1 MGAGLILMALAFCL
15 FAFFTHE
22 LLPTKGSFGELRNL
36 HNVVGHLTA
45 HPARTALIP
54 LFALLSLFCVVIA
67 SLRSET
73 GRWARFLAG
82 RAGAS
87 ILLLSVGFCQ
97 LPLYFTRGVMDNND
111 PLGII
116 NALAEASANY
126 RIGQWPFY
134 TFHFSN
140 GTTLGL
146 QYPMLRTLW
155 GGMFDAVSPFDT
167 QLNFQ
172 ILCAAIHLFMLT
184 GIYRLLRAWRF
195 SRLACVIPALTLVGC
210 HEMLLYYLSGSFA
223 TFVSSAFAVWCFQA
237 VARWFSSLRLRN
249 ALAGGYWFG
258 FTVLGHPVGGLF
270 TAYFLIPPIL
280 YVIVKSQP
288 AERRRFLVTGCGFS
302 LLSVLVALPYLVS
315 VLAFSHFN
323 AYRPGAVTAFQDSA
337 TRLAENFKW
346 IVKYAGAQSGES
358 ERGEYISVILA
369 ALIFAGL
376 FKALSHRLAGKGRE
390 FGPRYFALLALWMF
404 CGGGLLFY
412 GRDTAL
418 MSAIPGVKLLKV
430 NNRSFIFFAMG
441 LAMLAGK
448 PIDGLLRKNHF
459 YWVLCLG
466 ALLFIEQSPYWLRP
480 TYFSLPDN
488 QRIYASEFKDYNHRT
503 ASFLV
508 IRPPAAGGL
517 GYWEDAPFHRSD
529 FSGISPIDGEEQ
541 SITAIESRDF
551 HARLTGIKSL
561 ADAAPI
567 IDTLKWLRVTDVIWR
582 NDDIPPIDL
591 AQLGTVRVITNGV
604 ALHLN
609 GPTMERGL
617 RDATLSVVP
626 ADLLEGTRT
635 VLPVGFSPFLHC
647 WASDDPHREI
657 PLTAR
662 DGYATIEGALPVG
675 TVLEIKAITPLWLS
689 LVTWISVVT
698 SVIAG
703 SLLLAPFARA
713 D

>member
-1 MGAGLILMALAFCL
+1 MTQIDSSTKTRFPGAEFWMGAGLILMALAFCL

-210 HEMLLYYLSGSFA
+210 HRDAALLSFR
-223 TFVSSAFAVWCFQA
+223 FVCHIRFQRLRRL
-237 VARWFSSLRLRN
+237 VFSSSRPLVLIAQAQERARGRLLVRLHRPGASCRRPVHRVFPYSANSLRHRQ
-249 ALAGGYWFG
+249 
-258 FTVLGHPVGGLF
+258 
-270 TAYFLIPPIL
+270 
-280 YVIVKSQP
+280 KSTGR
-288 AERRRFLVTGCGFS
+288 ARRFLVTGCGFS

-508 IRPPAAGGL
+508 IRPAGRRRSRLL
-517 GYWEDAPFHRSD
+517 GGCAFPSKRLFRYQSHRRRGAVHYRYRVQGFPRPPD
-529 FSGISPIDGEEQ
+529 WNQI
-541 SITAIESRDF
+541 
-551 HARLTGIKSL
+551 AR
-561 ADAAPI
+561 
-567 IDTLKWLRVTDVIWR
+567 R
-582 NDDIPPIDL
+582 
-591 AQLGTVRVITNGV
+591 
-604 ALHLN
+604 
-609 GPTMERGL
+609 
-617 RDATLSVVP
+617 
-626 ADLLEGTRT
+626 
-635 VLPVGFSPFLHC
+635 C
-647 WASDDPHREI
+647 
-657 PLTAR
+657 
-662 DGYATIEGALPVG
+662 
-675 TVLEIKAITPLWLS
+675 
-689 LVTWISVVT
+689 
-698 SVIAG
+698 
-703 SLLLAPFARA
+703 RA
-713 D
+713 DHRHSEMAPRHRRDLEER